1 MERALL
7 LTGLGGQGVQLAA
20 RTLAVAAIADGREAM
35 IFGEYGGM
43 MRGGNT
49 DATVVIGTERLVT
62 PPTVSHAWGA
72 VAMHHEY
79 WPNVER
85 RMIPGGV
92 VVIDSTVFR
101 GEIGESGLM
110 VVAVEASATATDLG
124 NARGASMVALGALS
138 AATGVV
144 GVASLEAAIEEVLPP
159 YRKQHARANIEAIRA
174 GWGLV
179 QEAVVDAWSEKAVT
193 QQAAGVAP

>member
-1 MERALL
+1 
-7 LTGLGGQGVQLAA
+7 
-20 RTLAVAAIADGREAM
+20 
-35 IFGEYGGM
+35 
-43 MRGGNT
+43 
-49 DATVVIGTERLVT
+49 
-62 PPTVSHAWGA
+62 
-72 VAMHHEY
+72 MHHEY
-79 WPNVER
+79 WANVER

-101 GEIGESGLM
+101 GDMEESGLM

-159 YRKQHARANIEAIRA
+159 YRIQHARANIEAIRA
-174 GWGLV
+174 GCGLV
-179 QEAVVDAWSEKAVT
+179 REAVVDAWSEKAVT